1 MKSFSIKAFLLVT
14 LALVLLINVEASENT
29 ESISSNAVLEEVKTN
44 LRGMSSE
51 FSRNLEDSFA
61 ETGPYA
67 ALVRIVGLMV
77 IFPFWAT
84 YQTAT
89 SFIPLVQFITYNLLW
104 GLCAGAEGF
113 KSVFSGVVVTG
124 AP

>member
-29 ESISSNAVLEEVKTN
+29 ESITSTN
-44 LRGMSSE
+44 LRGE
-51 FSRNLEDSFA
+51 VSRNLEDSFA

-67 ALVRIVGLMV
+67 ALVRIIGLMV
-77 IFPFWAT
+77 IFPIWAV
-84 YQTAT
+84 YQTMT
-89 SFIPLVQFITYNLLW
+89 SFIPLVQFISYNLLW

-113 KSVFSGVVVTG
+113 KSVFDGVIVTG